1 MFEPGSRAMTNV
13 AWDFSGR
20 VVVVTGSASGM
31 GATAVGA
38 FAAAGAEVYGVDVD
52 EGRGAAVAGAAGAR
66 FLGCDITDAG
76 AVAAAFDRV
85 ERDSGR
91 LDVLI
96 NNAGGFWH
104 QHTTESLPDS
114 EWDAVVDLNLK
125 AVFLCTRRA
134 IPLLRRSE
142 AGRIVTLSS
151 LAGQTAVY
159 RSSPAY
165 AAAKA
170 GVLALS
176 RVFAYELAADGITSN
191 AIAPSAV
198 MTDRIREVRDPDER
212 ARTEATIP
220 LGRYGT
226 TGEIVSWMMFLASD
240 ESAYMTG
247 QTVTVNGGRFMA

>member
-1 MFEPGSRAMTNV
+1 MTNV

-20 VVVVTGSASGM
+20 AVAVTGSASGM
-31 GATAVGA
+31 GADAVGA
-38 FAAAGAEVYGVDVD
+38 FAAAGAEVYGLDID
-52 EGRGAAVAGAAGAR
+52 EHKGAAVAGDAGAR
-66 FLGCDITDAG
+66 FLPCDVTDTTS
-76 AVAAAFDRV
+76 VEAAFGRI
-85 ERDSGR
+85 ENGAGR

-104 QHTTESLPDS
+104 QHTTESLPES

-125 AVFLCTRRA
+125 GVFLCTRRA
-134 IPLLRRSE
+134 MALLRRSG
-142 AGRIVTLSS
+142 AGRIITLSS

-176 RVFAYELAADGITSN
+176 RVFAYELAADGVTSN
-191 AIAPSAV
+191 AISPSAV
-198 MTDRIREVRDPDER
+198 MTDRIREVRGPDER

-226 TGEIVSWMMFLASD
+226 TGEIVNWMLFLASD
-240 ESAYMTG
+240 EAAYMTG
-247 QTVTVNGGRFMA
+247 QTITVNGGRFMA

>member
-1 MFEPGSRAMTNV
+1 MSNV

-20 VVVVTGSASGM
+20 VVAVTGSASGL
-31 GATAVGA
+31 GADAVRA
-38 FAAAGAEVYGVDVD
+38 FAAAGAEVYGLDID
-52 EGRGAAVAGAAGAR
+52 EEGGSEVAARAGAR
-66 FLGCDITDAG
+66 FLHCDVTDAT
-76 AVAAAFDRV
+76 AVEAVFDRI
-85 ERDSGR
+85 EQDAGR

-104 QHTTESLPDS
+104 QHTTETLPTS

-125 AVFLCTRRA
+125 GVFLCSRRA
-134 IPLLRRSE
+134 MPLLRRSP
-142 AGRIVTLSS
+142 AGRIITLSS

-176 RVFAYELAADGITSN
+176 RVFAYELAPDGVTSN

-198 MTDRIREVRDPDER
+198 MTDRIREVRGPDER
-212 ARTEATIP
+212 ARTEASIP

-226 TGEIVSWMMFLASD
+226 TGEIVNWMMFLASD
-240 ESAYMTG
+240 EAAYMTG

>member
-1 MFEPGSRAMTNV
+1 MTNV

-20 VVVVTGSASGM
+20 TVAVTGSASGM
-31 GATAVGA
+31 GADAVVA
-38 FAAAGAEVYGVDVD
+38 FAAAGAEVYGLDID
-52 EGRGAAVAGAAGAR
+52 IDAGATVAADAGAR
-66 FLGCDITDAG
+66 FLECDVADA
-76 AVAAAFDRV
+76 ASVEVAFGRIEQDA
-85 ERDSGR
+85 GR
-91 LDVLI
+91 LDALI

-104 QHTTESLPDS
+104 QHTTESLPES

-125 AVFLCTRRA
+125 GVFLCTRRA
-134 IPLLRRSE
+134 MPLLRRSE

-176 RVFAYELAADGITSN
+176 RVFAYELAADGVTSN

-198 MTDRIREVRDPDER
+198 MTDRIREVRGPAER

-226 TGEIVSWMMFLASD
+226 TNEIVSWMMFLASD

>member
-1 MFEPGSRAMTNV
+1 MTNV
-13 AWDFSGR
+13 SWNFSGR
-20 VVVVTGSASGM
+20 VVAVTGSASGM
-31 GATAVGA
+31 GADAVRA
-38 FAAAGAEVYGVDVD
+38 FAAAGAEVYGLDVD
-52 EGRGAAVAGAAGAR
+52 EGSGEEAAAAAGAC
-66 FLGCDITDAG
+66 FLRCDVTDAG
-76 AVAAAFDRV
+76 AVEAAFDRI
-85 ERDSGR
+85 EQDAGR

-104 QHTTESLPDS
+104 QHTTESLPTS

-125 AVFLCTRRA
+125 GVFLCTRRA
-134 IPLLRRSE
+134 MPLLRRSP
-142 AGRIVTLSS
+142 AGRIITLSS

-176 RVFAYELAADGITSN
+176 RVFAFELAPDGVTSN

-198 MTDRIREVRDPDER
+198 MTDRIRAVRGPDER
-212 ARTEATIP
+212 ARTEASIP

-240 ESAYMTG
+240 EAAYMTG
-247 QTVTVNGGRFMA
+247 ETVTVNGGRFMA

>member
-1 MFEPGSRAMTNV
+1 MTNV

-20 VVVVTGSASGM
+20 AVAVTGSASGM
-31 GATAVGA
+31 GADAVGA
-38 FAAAGAEVYGVDVD
+38 FAAAGAEVYGLDID
-52 EGRGAAVAGAAGAR
+52 EHKGAAVAGDAGAR
-66 FLGCDITDAG
+66 FLPCDVTDTTS
-76 AVAAAFDRV
+76 VEAAFGRIENDA
-85 ERDSGR
+85 GR

-104 QHTTESLPDS
+104 QHTTESLPES

-125 AVFLCTRRA
+125 GVFLCTRRA
-134 IPLLRRSE
+134 MALLRRSG
-142 AGRIVTLSS
+142 AGRIITLSS

-176 RVFAYELAADGITSN
+176 RVFAYELAADGVTSN
-191 AIAPSAV
+191 AISPSAV
-198 MTDRIREVRDPDER
+198 MTDRIREVRGPDER

-226 TGEIVSWMMFLASD
+226 TGEIVNWMLFLASD
-240 ESAYMTG
+240 EAAYMTG
-247 QTVTVNGGRFMA
+247 QTITVNGGRFMA

>member
-1 MFEPGSRAMTNV
+1 MTNV

-20 VVVVTGSASGM
+20 AVAVTGSASGM
-31 GATAVGA
+31 GADAVGA
-38 FAAAGAEVYGVDVD
+38 FAAAGAEVYGLDID
-52 EGRGAAVAGAAGAR
+52 EHKGAAVASDAGAR
-66 FLGCDITDAG
+66 FLPCDVTDTTS
-76 AVAAAFDRV
+76 VEAAFGRIENDA
-85 ERDSGR
+85 GR

-104 QHTTESLPDS
+104 QHTTESLPES

-125 AVFLCTRRA
+125 GVFLCTRRA
-134 IPLLRRSE
+134 MALLRRSG
-142 AGRIVTLSS
+142 AGRIITLSS

-176 RVFAYELAADGITSN
+176 RVFAYELAADGVTSN
-191 AIAPSAV
+191 AISPSAV
-198 MTDRIREVRDPDER
+198 MTDRIREVRGPDER

-226 TGEIVSWMMFLASD
+226 TGEIVNWMLFLASD
-240 ESAYMTG
+240 EAAYMTG
-247 QTVTVNGGRFMA
+247 QTITVNGGRFMA

>member
-1 MFEPGSRAMTNV
+1 MSNV
-13 AWDFSGR
+13 DWDFSGR
-20 VVVVTGSASGM
+20 VVAVTGSAAGI
-31 GATAVGA
+31 GADAVRA
-38 FAAAGAEVYGVDVD
+38 FAAAGAEVYGLDVD
-52 EGRGAAVAGAAGAR
+52 EHKGSAVAAGAGAR
-66 FLGCDITDAG
+66 FVACDVTDAA
-76 AVAAAFDRV
+76 AVEAAFGCI
-85 ERDSGR
+85 EQDSGR

-104 QHTTESLPDS
+104 QHTTESLPEA

-125 AVFLCTRRA
+125 GVFLCTKRA
-134 IPLLRRSE
+134 IPLLRQSS
-142 AGRIVTLSS
+142 AGRIITLSS
-151 LAGQTAVY
+151 LAGQTTVY

-176 RVFAYELAADGITSN
+176 RGFAYELAADNITAN

-198 MTDRIREVRDPDER
+198 MTDRISEVRGPAER

-226 TGEIVSWMMFLASD
+226 TNEIVNWMLFLASD
-240 ESAYMTG
+240 EAAYMTG
-247 QTVTVNGGRFMA
+247 QTVTVNGGRFMP

>member
-1 MFEPGSRAMTNV
+1 MSNV

-20 VVVVTGSASGM
+20 VVAVTGSASGM
-31 GATAVGA
+31 GADAVRA
-38 FAAAGAEVYGVDVD
+38 FAAAGAEVYGLDID
-52 EGRGAAVAGAAGAR
+52 EERGSEVAAGAGAR
-66 FLGCDITDAG
+66 FLRCDVTDA
-76 AVAAAFDRV
+76 APVEAAFDRI
-85 ERDSGR
+85 EQDAGR

-104 QHTTESLPDS
+104 QHTTETLPTS

-125 AVFLCTRRA
+125 GVFLCTRRA
-134 IPLLRRSE
+134 MPLLRRSP
-142 AGRIVTLSS
+142 AGRIITLSS

-176 RVFAYELAADGITSN
+176 RVFAYELAPDGVTSN

-198 MTDRIREVRDPDER
+198 MTDRIREVRGPDER
-212 ARTEATIP
+212 ARTEAAIP

-226 TGEIVSWMMFLASD
+226 TGEIVNWMMFLASD
-240 ESAYMTG
+240 EAAYMTG

>member
-1 MFEPGSRAMTNV
+1 SNV

-20 VVVVTGSASGM
+20 VVAVTGSASGM
-31 GATAVGA
+31 GADAVRA
-38 FAAAGAEVYGVDVD
+38 FAAAGAEVYGLDID
-52 EGRGAAVAGAAGAR
+52 EERGSGVAAGAGTR
-66 FLGCDITDAG
+66 FLGCDVADANAVEAVFDRIEQDAG
-76 AVAAAFDRV
+76 C
-85 ERDSGR
+85 

-104 QHTTESLPDS
+104 QHTTETLSTS

-125 AVFLCTRRA
+125 GVFLCTRRA
-134 IPLLRRSE
+134 MPLLRRSP
-142 AGRIVTLSS
+142 AGRIITLSS

-176 RVFAYELAADGITSN
+176 RVFAYELAPDGVTSN

-198 MTDRIREVRDPDER
+198 MTDRIREVRGPDER
-212 ARTEATIP
+212 ARTEASIP

-226 TGEIVSWMMFLASD
+226 TGEIANWMMFLASD
-240 ESAYMTG
+240 EAAYMTG

>member
-1 MFEPGSRAMTNV
+1 MSNV

-20 VVVVTGSASGM
+20 VVAVTGSASGM
-31 GATAVGA
+31 GATAVQA
-38 FAAAGAEVYGVDVD
+38 FASAGAEVYGLDVD
-52 EGRGAAVAGAAGAR
+52 EGSGEEVATAAGAC
-66 FLGCDITDAG
+66 FLGCDVTDAG
-76 AVAAAFDRV
+76 AVETAFDRV
-85 ERDSGR
+85 EQHSGR

-104 QHTTESLPDS
+104 QHTTETLPTS

-125 AVFLCTRRA
+125 GVFLCTRRA
-134 IPLLRRSE
+134 MPLLRRSP
-142 AGRIVTLSS
+142 AGRIITLSS

-176 RVFAYELAADGITSN
+176 RVFAYELAPDGVTSN

-198 MTDRIREVRDPDER
+198 MTDRIREVRGPDER
-212 ARTEATIP
+212 ARTEASIP

-226 TGEIVSWMMFLASD
+226 TGEIVNWMMFLASD
-240 ESAYMTG
+240 EAAYMTG

>member
-1 MFEPGSRAMTNV
+1 MTNI
-13 AWDFSGR
+13 AWDFGDR
-20 VVVVTGSASGM
+20 VVAVTGSASGM
-31 GATAVGA
+31 GAHAVGA
-38 FAAAGAEVYGVDVD
+38 FAAAGAEVYALDID
-52 EGRGAAVAGAAGAR
+52 ESRGAAVAADAGAR
-66 FLGCDITDAG
+66 FLHCDVTDA
-76 AVAAAFDRV
+76 ASVAAAFDQIAN
-85 ERDSGR
+85 DGGR

-104 QHTTESLPDS
+104 QHTTETLPES

-125 AVFLCTRRA
+125 GVFLCARRA
-134 IPLLRRSE
+134 MPLLRRST
-142 AGRIVTLSS
+142 AGRIITLSS

-176 RVFAYELAADGITSN
+176 RVFAYELAADGVTSN

-198 MTDRIREVRDPDER
+198 MTDRVREVRGPDER
-212 ARTEATIP
+212 ARTEASIP

-226 TGEIVSWMMFLASD
+226 TGEIVNWMLFLASD
-240 ESAYMTG
+240 EAAYMTG
-247 QTVTVNGGRFMA
+247 QTVTVNGGRLMV

>member
-1 MFEPGSRAMTNV
+1 MANV

-20 VVVVTGSASGM
+20 VVAVTGSASGM
-31 GATAVGA
+31 GADAVRA
-38 FAAAGAEVYGVDVD
+38 FAAAGADVYGLDID
-52 EGRGAAVAGAAGAR
+52 EVGASVAADTGST
-66 FLGCDITDAG
+66 FLHCDITDESEVAG
-76 AVAAAFDRV
+76 AFDRI
-85 ERDSGR
+85 ERDSKG

-104 QHTTESLPDS
+104 QHTTETLPTS

-125 AVFLCTRRA
+125 GVFLCTQHA
-134 IPLLRRSE
+134 MPLLRRSQ
-142 AGRIVTLSS
+142 AGRIIALSS

-176 RVFAYELAADGITSN
+176 RVFAYELAADGVTSN

-198 MTDRIREVRDPDER
+198 MTDRIREVRGPEER

-226 TGEIVSWMMFLASD
+226 TGEIVHWMMFLASD

-247 QTVTVNGGRFMA
+247 QTVTVNGGRFMT